1 MTGTAGMKWN
11 GWDPN
16 RALRRT
22 LQRGGPRI
30 HAIVR
35 QDHWGAQGRLKR
47 ERPARE
53 SHVRHVDAPFK
64 ATDTDVVLCRHAEH
78 HFEGAPS
85 EHVGRDVLAD
95 AALRRFTE
103 TFHLLLERELP
114 SVEYSRMS
122 TGSEAP
128 GVQE

>member
-1 MTGTAGMKWN
+1 M
-11 GWDPN
+11 
-16 RALRRT
+16 
-22 LQRGGPRI
+22 
-30 HAIVR
+30 R
-35 QDHWGAQGRLKR
+35 QGHWRAQGRLKR

-103 TFHLLLERELP
+103 TFHLLLERELQLLN
-114 SVEYSRMS
+114 
-122 TGSEAP
+122 AP
-128 GVQE
+128 QLLDGAVAQALDAAARDLRQRAHQPRAQPALEQLFLDVVQA